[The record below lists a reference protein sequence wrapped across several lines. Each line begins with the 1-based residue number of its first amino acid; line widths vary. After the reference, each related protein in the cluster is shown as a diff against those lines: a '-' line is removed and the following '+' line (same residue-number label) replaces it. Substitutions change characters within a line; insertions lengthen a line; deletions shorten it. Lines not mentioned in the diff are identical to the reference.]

1 MIDKIYIQYKKN
13 VDKGINP
20 MDFLMS
26 LDNRIV
32 MSVEFENDFINK
44 RGGQK
49 GITNTKTYWYG
60 EEIGIMHQPFVTL

>member
-32 MSVEFENDFINK
+32 MSVEFENDFIRTENLYNDLYK
-44 RGGQK
+44 ILDGMYQK
-49 GITNTKTYWYG
+49 DKKC
-60 EEIGIMHQPFVTL
+60 